1 MNRRH
6 ALIALL
12 AGAVAVLASVGTASA
27 TGEVQPADGSQVDPA
42 LVFTGTAYL
51 VAWRDSR
58 IPPGGSLAPQGPPP
72 PPPPPAPPPPPPPP
86 PPRASLAGARLT
98 SSGKLLDP
106 GGVAIAP
113 TSADIISEPA
123 VASAG
128 AGSLVVW
135 AHHTEQATAIYAT
148 RVSPTAGVLAPAE
161 VPLAEAAYPARYLR
175 SPAAGFDGHNYLVV
189 WTESERYGAP
199 EVVGVRMTPD
209 GTVLDGA
216 RIPIVTG
223 QTPTVAFD
231 GTNYLVV
238 AWEYW
243 YPTGRLVATRVTPS
257 GAVLDA
263 TPIVLS
269 SSLDHDQTAVAF
281 NGTNYLVAWVRS
293 EEAGRITIRA
303 TRVTRDGA
311 VLDPGGLVI
320 AGLAQWST
328 QHTVASDGAG
338 YLVAWED
345 QRFGCCSIFGTRV
358 GAAGNVLD
366 PAGIAIAT
374 HGREQLR
381 PASGFDG
388 TNYLVAW
395 EDNRAATTDI
405 YAARVTR
412 SGRVLD
418 PRGILLSTQPPLPA
432 RCVVPRLIG
441 MRLARAKSR
450 IRRARC
456 SVGRVRR
463 ARSRK
468 VGKVIGQSPPAG
480 SVRPR
485 GYPVRF
491 LVGRR

>member
-1 MNRRH
+1 
-6 ALIALL
+6 
-12 AGAVAVLASVGTASA
+12 VAVLASVGTASA
-27 TGEVQPADGSQVDPA
+27 TGEAEPDGSQVDPA

-58 IPPGGSLAPQGPPP
+58 IPAGGSLAPQGP

-98 SSGKLLDP
+98 PSGKLLDP

-128 AGSLVVW
+128 ATSLVVW
-135 AHHTEQATAIYAT
+135 AHRAEQTSAIYAT
-148 RVSPTAGVLAPAE
+148 RVSSTGSVLAPAE
-161 VPLAEAAYPARYLR
+161 FQLAGMAFPAHYLW
-175 SPAAGFDGHNYLVV
+175 SPDVGFDGHNYLVA
-189 WTESERYGAP
+189 WTESERNGAP
-199 EVVGVRMTPD
+199 QVVGVRVTPD
-209 GTVLDGA
+209 GTVLDA
-216 RIPIVTG
+216 PRIPIAPG
-223 QTPTVAFD
+223 QTPAVAFD

-238 AWEYW
+238 AWDYW
-243 YPTGRLVATRVTPS
+243 PTRSLVATRVTPS
-257 GAVLDA
+257 GAVLDT

-269 SSLDHDQTAVAF
+269 SALDSEPTPAVAF

-293 EEAGRITIRA
+293 EEAARITIRA

-311 VLDPGGLVI
+311 VLDPGGLVV

-366 PAGIAIAT
+366 PGGIPIAT
-374 HGREQLR
+374 RGREQRR

-395 EDNRAATTDI
+395 DDNRRTPTDI

-412 SGRVLD
+412 LGRVLD
-418 PRGILLSTQPPLPA
+418 PRGTLLSTQPPPPA

-441 MRLARAKSR
+441 MRLPLAKSR
-450 IRRARC
+450 IRHARC

-463 ARSRK
+463 ARSAR
-468 VGKVIGQSPPAG
+468 VGKVIGQSPRAG
-480 SVRPR
+480 SVRR
-485 GYPVRF
+485 SGYRVSLR
-491 LVGRR
+491 VGRR